1 MLDLVIAI
9 DIWSNVV
16 IDVVICDADA
26 AGGTLSEPCSEG
38 KEEEDEEEERIVLTG
53 GHRVN
58 ATPMTCQRD
67 SFHLR

>member
-1 MLDLVIAI
+1 MLMPLVVLDQSLAVKGRRRRTKKKKI
-9 DIWSNVV
+9 
-16 IDVVICDADA
+16 
-26 AGGTLSEPCSEG
+26 GH
-38 KEEEDEEEERIVLTG
+38 RIVLTG